1 MRLQSLKFTENEDT
15 AQEWS
20 LEGLQLGD
28 KNLIVGKNS
37 VGKSRTL
44 NVIHALS
51 RYLAGLQ
58 APTGTSYYDAHFLH
72 EQKKYHYT
80 VRYVNDEVVNEKLT
94 IDNVPVLSRKEGG
107 EGIIFAEKIGDG
119 TDMNFQSPTKDFA
132 VVSRRDSI
140 QHSFLEPLYT
150 WASSLRYYPF
160 GSTLGKDL
168 VAFIIPNAP
177 KVDERDSSAAL
188 GIFRE
193 GYKIYK
199 EEFTNLLIKDLAK
212 IDYHVKEIGVN
223 TPTTIKLLS
232 PAGEAVGLYVK
243 ESDLPGI
250 TDQFSMSSG
259 MFRVLSLL
267 IQINFFYLNKLSASV
282 LIDDIGEGL
291 DFDRSCRLIELL
303 RIKASESDL
312 QIILSTNDKFVMNS
326 VPLDEWSILQRVS
339 NKVTVR
345 NLQNSAEIFNEFKF
359 TGLSNFS
366 LLEYDYLNEN
376 QK

>member
-1 MRLQSLKFTENEDT
+1 M
-15 AQEWS
+15 
-20 LEGLQLGD
+20 
-28 KNLIVGKNS
+28 
-37 VGKSRTL
+37 
-44 NVIHALS
+44 
-51 RYLAGLQ
+51 
-58 APTGTSYYDAHFLH
+58 
-72 EQKKYHYT
+72 
-80 VRYVNDEVVNEKLT
+80 
-94 IDNVPVLSRKEGG
+94 
-107 EGIIFAEKIGDG
+107 
-119 TDMNFQSPTKDFA
+119 
-132 VVSRRDSI
+132 
-140 QHSFLEPLYT
+140 
-150 WASSLRYYPF
+150 
-160 GSTLGKDL
+160 
-168 VAFIIPNAP
+168 
-177 KVDERDSSAAL
+177 
-188 GIFRE
+188 
-193 GYKIYK
+193 
-199 EEFTNLLIKDLAK
+199 LIKDLAK